1 MLRRGFLY
9 WVRLDKRRPALILS
23 PDARNEHASDV
34 IVIPA
39 STVLREGPWHVRLR
53 KGEAGILAPSVLKCE
68 QITTLPKSCL
78 EPEALGRLSPAR
90 LSEVEQAVF
99 RAIGIPTPDKP

>member
-1 MLRRGFLY
+1 VTLRRGYLY

-53 KGEAGILAPSVLKCE
+53 KGEAGIPSPSVLKCE
-68 QITTLPKSCL
+68 QITTLPKDCID
-78 EPEALGRLSPAR
+78 PEALGKLSSAR
-90 LSEVEQAVF
+90 LSEVERAVF
-99 RAIGIPTPDKP
+99 RAIGIPTPD